1 MVEEKKNFGQR
12 LSTAIKNT
20 GQMKFLLIAFVVLV
34 IVLIGFAPNFFT
46 QGNLMNVLRQVSMI
60 AIMAVGMTFV
70 IITGEI
76 DLSVGSMVAFG
87 GVLFAWLM
95 IEAEIPWAL
104 SLVITLGAGLLIGL
118 FIGFI
123 RVYFNVPS
131 FIITLALY
139 TALRSM
145 GYVITNAFPISPLP
159 DGVHWLGRGFVGPIP
174 IPVLIMFFFYLVG
187 YVVLNHTS
195 YGRFV
200 YAVGGNQ
207 VASRLSGLN
216 TKFVKIS
223 VFMINSFL
231 AMVAAVILASR
242 LDSGTPTVATGW
254 ELDVIAAVTI
264 GGTAMSGGSGNILGT
279 LLGAIFVAVLN
290 NGMILLGVSTY
301 VQGVISG
308 LVILV
313 AVLLGRKKENS

>member
-1 MVEEKKNFGQR
+1 MVEEKKNFGHR
-12 LSTAIKNT
+12 LSTSIKNI
-20 GQMKFLLIAFVVLV
+20 GQMGFLLVAFTLLV
-34 IVLIGFAPNFFT
+34 IVLIAFAPNFFT

-87 GVLFAWLM
+87 GVIFAWLM
-95 IEAEIPWAL
+95 VEAEIHWVL
-104 SLVITLGAGLLIGL
+104 SLIITLGTGLLIGL

-145 GYVITNAFPISPLP
+145 GYVVTNAFPISPLP
-159 DGVHWLGRGFVGPIP
+159 DEVYWLGRGFVGPIP
-174 IPVLIMFFFYLVG
+174 VPVIIMFVFYLVG
-187 YVVLNHTS
+187 YVLLNHTS
-195 YGRFV
+195 YGRSV

-216 TKFVKIS
+216 TKLVKIT

-313 AVLLGRKKENS
+313 AVLLGRNKENS